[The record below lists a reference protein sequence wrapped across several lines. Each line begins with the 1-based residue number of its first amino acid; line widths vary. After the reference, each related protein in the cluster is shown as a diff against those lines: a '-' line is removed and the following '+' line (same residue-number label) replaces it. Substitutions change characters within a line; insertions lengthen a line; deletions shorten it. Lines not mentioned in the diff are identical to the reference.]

1 MRRNYHH
8 CDQNYEKMRKDLII
22 GFYGDKKSGYKGV
35 TPSRVKALTESCE
48 KDMLEWLNKYNK
60 SNYTDLKDFKPENK
74 TSHIDQ
80 AEEFQFDNSMIP
92 EEETGFPFLDDESS
106 DEI

>member
-1 MRRNYHH
+1 
-8 CDQNYEKMRKDLII
+8 
-22 GFYGDKKSGYKGV
+22 
-35 TPSRVKALTESCE
+35 
-48 KDMLEWLNKYNK
+48 MLEWLNKYNK

>member
-1 MRRNYHH
+1 
-8 CDQNYEKMRKDLII
+8 
-22 GFYGDKKSGYKGV
+22 
-35 TPSRVKALTESCE
+35 
-48 KDMLEWLNKYNK
+48 MLEWLNKYNK

-74 TSHIDQ
+74 TLHIDQ